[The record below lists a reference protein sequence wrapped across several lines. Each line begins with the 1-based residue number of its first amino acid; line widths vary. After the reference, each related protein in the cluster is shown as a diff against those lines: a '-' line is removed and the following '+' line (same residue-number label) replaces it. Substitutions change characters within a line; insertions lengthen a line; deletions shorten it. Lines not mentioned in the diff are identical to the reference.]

1 MDNDN
6 CNLETEIKTKPEQRS
21 TNASDIFQ
29 SARLR
34 RSIQVRNGL
43 DRFLLDYGFNF
54 LPYISLLFY
63 IILFIKKT
71 L

>member
-34 RSIQVRNGL
+34 RSIQVHNGL

-54 LPYISLLFY
+54 LPYISVAIWIIFLLA
-63 IILFIKKT
+63 
-71 L
+71 

>member
-6 CNLETEIKTKPEQRS
+6 CNLETEIKTKPKQRS
-21 TNASDIFQ
+21 ANASDIFQ
-29 SARLR
+29 PARLR

-54 LPYISLLFY
+54 LPYISVAIWIIFLL
-63 IILFIKKT
+63 T
-71 L
+71 

>member
-6 CNLETEIKTKPEQRS
+6 CNLETEIKTKPKQHS
-21 TNASDIFQ
+21 ADASDIFQ

-34 RSIQVRNGL
+34 RSIQVHNGL

-54 LPYISLLFY
+54 LPYISVAIWIIFLL
-63 IILFIKKT
+63 T
-71 L
+71 

>member
-6 CNLETEIKTKPEQRS
+6 CNLETEIKTKSKQRS
-21 TNASDIFQ
+21 ADASNIFQ

-34 RSIQVRNGL
+34 RSIQVHNGL

-54 LPYISLLFY
+54 LPYVSVAIWIIFLLA
-63 IILFIKKT
+63 
-71 L
+71 